1 MENERTS
8 SPASFVYV
16 RGKSPLILSMCAR
29 PATLPPPLYF
39 CASLLRSEGSR
50 EVIRGAA
57 LIFSKWE
64 WFARSSFSAPSLT
77 ADADGARTDAAAAL
91 CSMWMETTDWRLERQ
106 RERAKKGGSGE

>member
-8 SPASFVYV
+8 SPASFADV

-29 PATLPPPLYF
+29 PSLLAPLYF

-77 ADADGARTDAAAAL
+77 ANGARTDAAAAL